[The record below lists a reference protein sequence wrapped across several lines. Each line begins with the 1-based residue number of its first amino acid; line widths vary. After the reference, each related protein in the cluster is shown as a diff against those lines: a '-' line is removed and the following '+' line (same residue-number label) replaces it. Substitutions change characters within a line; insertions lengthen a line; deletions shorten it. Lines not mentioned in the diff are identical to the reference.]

1 MLNQL
6 RKQLWEAMYL
16 NPVWPYELLENAK
29 DPEYQSISFKP
40 LDNGFEVE
48 LLFTDEG
55 QLVKAVYLFDSN
67 NYLQR
72 AVMRENEHESVI
84 YDRNQLV
91 TNIMNEIL
99 KLTGGNQFNKVI
111 A

>member
-1 MLNQL
+1 MLNKL
-6 RKQLWEAMYL
+6 RTQLWEAMYL
-16 NPVWPYELLENAK
+16 NPVWPHELLENAK
-29 DPEYQSISFKP
+29 DPEYKNISFKP
-40 LDNGFEVE
+40 LDAGLEVE
-48 LLFTDEG
+48 LLFMDEG

-67 NYLQR
+67 DYLQR
-72 AVMRENEHESVI
+72 AVMYENEHESVI

-99 KLTGGNQFNKVI
+99 ELTGVKQSNKII